1 MNNKIWHLK
10 QRDGGEEFECI
21 KTYFESTK
29 IDAYTSSWNALLLE
43 KGARTYRD
51 PRELRYQES
60 QNERV
65 FEIAIPDL
73 IKSDYNNLKIQ
84 QLRAT

>member
-1 MNNKIWHLK
+1 MFILDMNNKIWHLK
-10 QRDGGEEFECI
+10 QRGGGEEFECI

-43 KGARTYRD
+43 KGARTYGNPSSLERSIT
-51 PRELRYQES
+51 YQEES

-65 FEIAIPDL
+65 FEIDICDL
-73 IKSDYNNLKIQ
+73 IKSIYD
-84 QLRAT
+84 